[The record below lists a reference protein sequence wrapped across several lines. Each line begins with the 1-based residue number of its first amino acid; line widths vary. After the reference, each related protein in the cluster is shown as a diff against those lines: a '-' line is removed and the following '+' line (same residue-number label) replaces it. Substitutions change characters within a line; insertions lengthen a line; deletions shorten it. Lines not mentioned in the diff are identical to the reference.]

1 MNKKKTVKNIKTPN
15 KFNIGGNT
23 QANPIE
29 LGKPY
34 GLNTPPTVKPGE
46 LIQTW
51 DPNFKPQTSISEFFK
66 GVDFKNAAGLL
77 GGVAGGLISS
87 GFSTTGGQVL
97 SGIGD
102 AAMMFN
108 PLIGG
113 AIKAASGLIN
123 RGFGT
128 KWDNEGLA
136 KAEAGIDS
144 LKSFSSGATDYDALM
159 GDFNKMNKLNTTIKA
174 SDLGEDGWFVN
185 RTTDRAKEL
194 NTDMSNAYNFASR
207 NINNVADNIA
217 NSTLANL
224 ERNYAAFGGPLFAYG
239 GQTHGADFTNGLMFI
254 NNGGT
259 HESNPYEGVPISMD
273 QEGNP
278 NLVEE
283 GEVVWNDYVFSN
295 RLKVPKAVRTKY
307 KLRGPKDMTFA
318 EAIEKLSKESEE
330 RPNDPISIRG
340 LDNSLLK
347 LAMEQEQLKVN
358 KPKNPNK
365 FDGGGAFNK
374 YGYVTGY
381 NGGWFDANGQ
391 YTEDYRNR
399 VNNMTLDQ
407 LQAFM
412 DSQYAFYS
420 DSANA
425 NSDRWKAIDN
435 FYKAN
440 SAYNKAGYVVT
451 DTDLAR
457 AKRLAL
463 DGKPGYMHYV
473 VNEATTPITPPVEP
487 LPTTPA
493 TANVNRYFVRTPDG
507 NGGYTHKEIAAP
519 YQGVDATTLQT
530 WEEANPYLVAVNGGK
545 GTVREATTVDGV
557 PTIYTDYYYTDNTPE
572 DKPKEETTPTQY
584 EKLPT
589 WMRFAP
595 IIGHGALALTDAFG
609 LTNKPDYTNAEAII
623 NAANKVSNSNIKFNP
638 IGDYLTYNPFDTEYH
653 ANQLRS
659 VAGAT
664 RRQIMNTSG
673 GNRAAAM
680 AGVLASD
687 NNTMNQMGDL
697 YRKAAEYN
705 LEQRHKVADFN
716 RDTNKFNSEGIF
728 RADAANQAARQA
740 GLQALISGYTM
751 KEQSKLMSD
760 QAKAANIS
768 GLIQGLSDIGYEN
781 FGMNQV
787 NWRTLK
793 GVDGPGTET
802 YLDDITGRTRRQER
816 RQARQARKAGK
827 QN

>member
-1 MNKKKTVKNIKTPN
+1 MKNIKTSN
-15 KFNIGGNT
+15 KFDWGG
-23 QANPIE
+23 
-29 LGKPY
+29 
-34 GLNTPPTVKPGE
+34 
-46 LIQTW
+46 
-51 DPNFKPQTSISEFFK
+51 
-66 GVDFKNAAGLL
+66 DFKNAFKDTFSGENMGKALPGAIGAI
-77 GGVAGGLISS
+77 GGIAGGLISD

-102 AAMMFN
+102 AAMMVN
-108 PLIGG
+108 PIIGG
-113 AIKAASGLIN
+113 AIKLASGLVN

-128 KWDNEGLA
+128 KWNQEGLA

-144 LKSFSSGATDYDALM
+144 LNSFYSGATDYDTLM
-159 GDFNKMNKLNTTIKA
+159 GDFNKINKLNTTVKA
-174 SDLGEDGWFVN
+174 SDLGKDGWFVN
-185 RTTDRAKEL
+185 RTQNKANEL

-207 NINNVADNIA
+207 NINNVANNIS

-224 ERNYAAFGGPLFAYG
+224 ERNYAAFGGSLFAYG
-239 GQTHGADFTNGLMFI
+239 GQTHGADFSNGLMFI

-283 GEVVWNDYVFSN
+283 GEVIWNDYVFSD

-330 RPNDPISIRG
+330 RPNDPISRRG
-340 LDNSLLK
+340 LDSSLLK

-365 FDGGGAFNK
+365 FDGGGAFNE

-381 NGGWFDANGQ
+381 NGGWFDENGQ

-440 SAYNKAGYVVT
+440 SDYNKEGYVVT
-451 DTDLAR
+451 DTDLAQ
-457 AKRLAL
+457 AKKLAL

-473 VNEATTPITPPVEP
+473 VNEATTPTTPTVEP
-487 LPTTPA
+487 SSATPE
-493 TANVNRYFVRTPDG
+493 TVNTNRYFIRRSDG
-507 NGGYTHKEIAAP
+507 NGGYTQEEIAAP
-519 YQGVDATTLQT
+519 YQGVDATTLKT
-530 WEEANPYLVAVNGGK
+530 WAETNPYLVAVNGGK
-545 GTVREATTVDGV
+545 GTVREAVDVDGV

-572 DKPKEETTPTQY
+572 DKPREETTPVQY

-589 WMRFAP
+589 WMRYAP
-595 IIGHGALALTDAFG
+595 VIGHGALALTDALG
-609 LTNKPDYTNAEAII
+609 ITNKPDYTNAEAII
-623 NAANKVSNSNIKFNP
+623 NAANNVSNSNIKFNP
-638 IGDYLTYNPFDTEYH
+638 IGDYLKYNPFDTEYH

-664 RRQIMNTSG
+664 RRHIMNTSG

-716 RDTNKFNSEGIF
+716 RVTNKFNSEGIF
-728 RADAANQAARQA
+728 RSDAANQAARQA
-740 GLQALISGYTM
+740 GLQALMSGYTM
-751 KEQSKLMSD
+751 KEQAKLMSD
-760 QAKAANIS
+760 QAKASNIS
-768 GLIQGLSDIGYEN
+768 GLIQGLGDIGYEN

-802 YLDDITGRTRRQER
+802 YLDDITGYGDWRAR
-816 RQARQARKAGK
+816 RQARRESRQARRAG
-827 QN
+827 NNN